1 MVKIGMLKEGSFLKI
16 ELFPIIDQNFQILG
30 IVIG

>member
-16 ELFPIIDQNFQILG
+16 KLLPTIDQNFQILG